1 MQDFR
6 NIDLKSIAKSAME
19 QYGFEAGF
27 SRQVIREVDTLQEEQ
42 IWKENS
48 GGVKDLRS
56 LLWSSI
62 DNVESLDL
70 DQLEYCEPGQS
81 QEINVKVAI
90 ADVDSFV
97 PKKSWPDQHAVHNGT
112 SVYTGVEIFPMLP
125 DRLSTDLTSLKAGE
139 DRLAVIIEFSVLPD
153 GSVRP
158 GEVYRA
164 FVSNKAKLV
173 YEEVGDW
180 LEGNMDM
187 PHSVLGVP
195 GLEEQLRLQNKAS
208 QSLRRFRMEQGALEL
223 ETIEAKPVMRDG
235 TLAGLAVQRKNLAR
249 CLIENFMIAAN
260 VTMMN
265 FLEKAGIP
273 VIQRVV
279 RTPEKWDRIMDVAAA
294 HNERLPLKPDSK
306 ALSQFLIRQKESDP
320 EHFPDLSLT
329 IVKLLGAG
337 EYIVLE
343 PGKPPYGHF
352 GLAVMDYTHA
362 TAPNRRYVDVIIQR
376 LVKSVLEGKSAP
388 YPLKELTDLS
398 LWCTDRDKAAQKVER
413 FMRKAA
419 AAVLLGGQIGKS
431 FDAIVTGASEKGTY
445 ARIISPP
452 AEGRIVRGEKG
463 LLVGQK
469 VRVRLAAANPYKGY
483 IDFEKDGV
491 KEKEGKKR

>member
-1 MQDFR
+1 MQDYR
-6 NIDLKSIAKSAME
+6 NINLKAIAKSAME

-27 SRQVIREVDTLQEEQ
+27 SQQVIREVDTLREEQ
-42 IWKENS
+42 ILKGNS

-70 DQLEYCEPGQS
+70 DQLEYCEPCQS
-81 QEINVKVAI
+81 QEINIKVAI

-97 PKKSWPDQHAVHNGT
+97 PKTSWPDQHAAHNGT

-153 GSVRP
+153 GSVRS

-164 FVSNKAKLV
+164 IVCNKAKLV
-173 YEEVGDW
+173 YEEVGEW
-180 LEGNMDM
+180 LEGKGSI
-187 PHSVLGVP
+187 PSSVLGVP
-195 GLEEQLRLQNKAS
+195 GLEEQLRLQDAAS
-208 QSLRRFRMEQGALEL
+208 QSLQRFRMEQGALEL
-223 ETIEAKPVMRDG
+223 ETIEAKPVMHEG
-235 TLAGLAVQRKNLAR
+235 TVTGLAVQRKNMAR

-260 VTMMN
+260 VTMMI
-265 FLEKAGIP
+265 FLEKSGIP
-273 VIQRVV
+273 VIQRIV
-279 RTPEKWDRIMDVAAA
+279 RTPEKWGSIMEVAAA
-294 HNERLPLKPDSK
+294 CKETLPPNPDSK

-337 EYIVLE
+337 EYVVLE
-343 PGKPPYGHF
+343 PGKSQYGHF

-376 LVKSVLEGKSAP
+376 LVKSVLERKSTP
-388 YPLKELTDLS
+388 YSLKELTDLS
-398 LWCTDRDKAAQKVER
+398 VWCTNRDKAAQKVER

-452 AEGRIVRGEKG
+452 AEGRIVRGDRG
-463 LLVGQK
+463 LFVGQK
-469 VRVRLAAANPYKGY
+469 VRVRLAAVNPYRGY
-483 IDFEKDGV
+483 IDFEKDNDS
-491 KEKEGKKR
+491 KLKRN